1 VFIEFTFFEIF
12 SESELDQLTQNLF
25 YKEKEDFRLFTQ
37 DFLGLALV
45 SKNFLEIS
53 LDNRNSFYRDRDQL
67 VTQKK

>member
-1 VFIEFTFFEIF
+1 MFIEFTFFEIF